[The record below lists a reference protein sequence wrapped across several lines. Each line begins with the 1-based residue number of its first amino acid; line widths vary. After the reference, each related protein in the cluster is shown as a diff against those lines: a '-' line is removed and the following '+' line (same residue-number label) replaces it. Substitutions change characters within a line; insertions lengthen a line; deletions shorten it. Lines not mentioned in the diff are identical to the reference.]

1 MQICWRRVA
10 FRETDH
16 ELLWLSVSLASLAA
30 AAAWFALRLPWPQ
43 CVFYALTGHPC
54 VTCGATR
61 SALQFFHGHFFN
73 ALQWNPLAFVGL
85 CAVSIFDLYALIV
98 LAARAPRLRI
108 AYITSVEKN
117 FARILLVTLLGLN
130 WIYLLVANPSF

>member
-16 ELLWLSVSLASLAA
+16 ELLWLSVSLASLGA
-30 AAAWFALRLPWPQ
+30 AAAWFALHLPWPRCMFQ
-43 CVFYALTGHPC
+43 TLTGHPC

-85 CAVSIFDLYALIV
+85 CAVSIFDFYALIV
-98 LAARAPRLRI
+98 LATRAPRLRI
-108 AYITSVEKN
+108 AYITSIEKN
-117 FARILLVTLLGLN
+117 FVRILLVALLALN
-130 WIYLLVANPSF
+130 WIYLLVANPGF

>member
-10 FRETDH
+10 FGETDH
-16 ELLWLSVSLASLAA
+16 ELLWLSISLTSLAT

-43 CVFYALTGHPC
+43 CVFHALTGHPC

-73 ALQWNPLAFVGL
+73 ALQWNPLAFVCL
-85 CAVSIFDLYALIV
+85 CAVSIFDLYALTV

-117 FARILLVTLLGLN
+117 FARILLVTLLALN

>member
-43 CVFYALTGHPC
+43 CVFHALTGHPC

-61 SALQFFHGHFFN
+61 STLQFFHGHFFN

>member
-16 ELLWLSVSLASLAA
+16 ELLWLSVSLASLAT
-30 AAAWFALRLPWPQ
+30 AAAWLALRLPWPQ
-43 CVFYALTGHPC
+43 CVFHALTGHPC

-85 CAVSIFDLYALIV
+85 FAVSIFDLYALIV
-98 LAARAPRLRI
+98 LATRAPRLRI

-117 FARILLVTLLGLN
+117 FVRILLVALLGLN
-130 WIYLLVANPSF
+130 WIYLLVANPSL

>member
-1 MQICWRRVA
+1 MQICWRKVA

-16 ELLWLSVSLASLAA
+16 ELLWLSVSLASLAT

-43 CVFYALTGHPC
+43 CVFHALTGHPC

-73 ALQWNPLAFVGL
+73 ALQWNPLVFIVL
-85 CAVSIFDLYALIV
+85 CGISIFDAYAAIGLI
-98 LAARAPRLRI
+98 AGAPRLRI
-108 AYITSVEKN
+108 AHITSVEKN
-117 FARILLVTLLGLN
+117 FARILLVALLALN
-130 WIYLLVANPSF
+130 WIYLLVANRGL

>member
-16 ELLWLSVSLASLAA
+16 ELLWLSVSLTSLAA
-30 AAAWFALRLPWPQ
+30 AAGWFALRLPWPQ
-43 CVFYALTGHPC
+43 CVFHALTGHPC

-73 ALQWNPLAFVGL
+73 ALQWNPLAFFGL

-98 LAARAPRLRI
+98 LATRAPRLRI
-108 AYITSVEKN
+108 AYMTSVEKN
-117 FARILLVTLLGLN
+117 FVRILLVTLLALN
-130 WIYLLVANPSF
+130 WIYLLLHWHEM

>member
-16 ELLWLSVSLASLAA
+16 ELLWLSVSLTSLAA

-43 CVFYALTGHPC
+43 CVFHALTGHPC

-61 SALQFFHGHFFN
+61 SALQFFHGHFFD
-73 ALQWNPLAFVGL
+73 ALQWNPLVFVVL
-85 CAVSIFDLYALIV
+85 CGVSIFDAYAAIV
-98 LAARAPRLRI
+98 LLMHAPRLRI
-108 AYITSVEKN
+108 AHITAVEKN
-117 FARILLVTLLGLN
+117 FVRILLVALLALN
-130 WIYLLVANPSF
+130 WIYLLISNPSL

>member
-16 ELLWLSVSLASLAA
+16 ELLWLSISLTSLAA

-43 CVFYALTGHPC
+43 CVFHALTGHPC

-61 SALQFFHGHFFN
+61 STLQFFHGHFFK
-73 ALQWNPLAFVGL
+73 ALQWNPLVFVVL
-85 CAVSIFDLYALIV
+85 CGVSIFDTYAATV
-98 LAARAPRLRI
+98 LLMRAPRLRI
-108 AYITSVEKN
+108 AHITSVEKKLV
-117 FARILLVTLLGLN
+117 RILLVALLALN